1 MIETKNVL
9 MLVILSTG
17 LLTAV
22 AGTGVSMLT
31 PAFAI
36 DDDCEENGDASCQ
49 EENQKVHQ
57 ENNCKIVNEGKNKDK
72 SDENT
77 NANSNTGDIICWN
90 FAQNP
95 DGGDAIVDDDP
106 LDIFAPIG

>member
-1 MIETKNVL
+1 MFETKNVL

-22 AGTGVSMLT
+22 TGTGVSMLT

-36 DDDCEENGDASCQ
+36 DDDCEENGDDSCQ

-57 ENNCKIVNEGKNKDK
+57 ENNCKIVNESENEDK
-72 SDENT
+72 SDDNSAT
-77 NANSNTGDIICWN
+77 NDNSGDITCWN

-95 DGGDAIVDDDP
+95 DDGTAIVDDDP
-106 LDIFAPIG
+106 LDIFAPIS

>member
-1 MIETKNVL
+1 MFETKNVL

-22 AGTGVSMLT
+22 ASTGVSMLT

-36 DDDCEENGDASCQ
+36 EDDCEDNGDDSCQ
-49 EENQKVHQ
+49 EENQKIHQ
-57 ENNCKIVNEGKNKDK
+57 ENNCKIVNESENEDK
-72 SDENT
+72 SDSNKADNT
-77 NANSNTGDIICWN
+77 NTGDVTCWD

-95 DGGDAIVDDDP
+95 DDGEANLGEIHSSP
-106 LDIFAPIG
+106 NP